1 MRKESI
7 ALRTG
12 EEIPLRGIDFSTSRG
27 GGPGGQNVNKVET
40 RVEAR
45 LDLSEE
51 RNDISEET
59 RQLLLQRLRSKLDT
73 RQTLR
78 IVASTERSQLAN
90 RMAAITR
97 LEETLNQA
105 LKPRKK
111 RHKTRPSKA
120 SKERRLQK
128 KKAQGEKKAR
138 RKRIED

>member
-1 MRKESI
+1 MRKETI

-128 KKAQGEKKAR
+128 KKAQGEKKAM
-138 RKRIED
+138 RKRIQD